1 MIFIKTIAIDI
12 DDTVCDTSNY
22 LMKYA
27 IEFDREHNG
36 KGIVN
41 PNINLPRCF
50 NWSAEQTKEFLDTI
64 FDKYVDEV
72 PPVLNAV
79 ECINSLKA
87 AGHKIIFVSSRS
99 DNQMKNPYERTLAW
113 LKKNN
118 FQFDKLIV
126 KAKYKGPVIEEEG
139 ANVFIDDSV
148 GQTTY
153 VSDYY
158 DINVILFSNTK
169 EIYNNIVVINTWNKI
184 LEHISGMPTKD
195 VIY

>member
-1 MIFIKTIAIDI
+1 MKIVIDI
-12 DDTVCDTSNY
+12 DDTVADTSNY
-22 LMKYA
+22 LMQYA
-27 IEFDREHNG
+27 QEFDKTLRGE
-36 KGIVN
+36 GIVN
-41 PNINLPRCF
+41 PNMNMPRCF
-50 NWSAEQTKEFLDTI
+50 NWTEEETQKFLDTI
-64 FDKYVDEV
+64 FDKYVDDV

-79 ECINSLKA
+79 ECINSLKR
-87 AGHKIIFVSSRS
+87 AGHTIVFASSRN
-99 DNQMKNPYERTLAW
+99 DKQMREPYERTLAW

-126 KAKYKGPVIEEEG
+126 KAKHKGPVIEEEG
-139 ANVFIDDSV
+139 AQVFIDDSV

-169 EIYNNIVVINTWNKI
+169 EAYSNIAVINTWNKV
-184 LEHISGMPTKD
+184 LEHISGIHTKD